1 MALLLVREAGR
12 HLEQPGLAGDVLG
25 SDAKFAAQSYIDLLA
40 TWKIKDQYSFRAG
53 VNNVFDNDP
62 PLTGSSNCP
71 AGPCNQNIYPQVYD
85 GLGRYFFVGLTAD
98 F

>member
-1 MALLLVREAGR
+1 MKLDATSSNPA
-12 HLEQPGLAGDVLG
+12 LAGTVFG

-62 PLTGSSNCP
+62 PLSGSSNCP
-71 AGPCNQNIYPQVYD
+71 SDPCNQNIWPQVYD
-85 GLGRYFFVGLTAD
+85 GLGRYFCIGLTAD